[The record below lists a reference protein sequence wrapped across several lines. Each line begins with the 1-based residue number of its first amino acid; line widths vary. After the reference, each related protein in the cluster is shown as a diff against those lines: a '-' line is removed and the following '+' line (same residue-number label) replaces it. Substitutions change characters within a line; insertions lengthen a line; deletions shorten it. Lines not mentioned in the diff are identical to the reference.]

1 MLKWPALKWKYIRFS
16 DESHF
21 HHNSRTADWVFRR
34 RGERFQPDT
43 IQKKF
48 KVGASDFHVWAMLGW
63 NFKSKLI
70 FYGLE
75 KDEGGNMT
83 QQRYVNEILPVV
95 KAYRDEAE
103 AKRKESSFRRI
114 MTAVMELGAQRILPW
129 NIRLRSISTLSM
141 TGQDLAQIS
150 PIENV
155 WRILKQRVRQHCPV
169 TKEELKK
176 AIKIEWDALT
186 QGEINRVVWGTAKGK
201 KWTMHDRMQAVL
213 DNNGRMTRY

>member
-1 MLKWPALKWKYIRFS
+1 M
-16 DESHF
+16 
-21 HHNSRTADWVFRR
+21 V
-34 RGERFQPDT
+34 
-43 IQKKF
+43 
-48 KVGASDFHVWAMLGW
+48 GW

-70 FYGLE
+70 FYSLE
-75 KDEGGNMT
+75 KDEGGNIT
-83 QQRYVNEILPVV
+83 QQRYVNEILPVI

-103 AKRKESSFRRI
+103 AKGKEFIFQEDNDGGHGTRSSENPALEYKIKINLDFI
-114 MTAVMELGAQRILPW
+114 DDWPGFSP
-129 NIRLRSISTLSM
+129 
-141 TGQDLAQIS
+141 DLS

-176 AIKIEWDALT
+176 AIKIEWDTLT